1 MLLSNP
7 DTTKELWHVVGI
19 LSYFFPPLCV
29 LPLTLDRCT
38 SHISIV
44 RTRPYKKNFS
54 KKKPV
59 AKQKST
65 LKIQLPF
72 GLDVISIVLKGLLSA
87 LSCCLLTSTL
97 IDREQVVD
105 EIEVQRRKEGKRQVP
120 LYTHTHPLV
129 AAACSCPFIP
139 FESVAWLPLFS
150 RSILLATVLLL
161 QSNPCLDGNGKDI
174 LFWSRLASS
183 FLAFSFVIATI
194 PVKGT

>member
-1 MLLSNP
+1 M
-7 DTTKELWHVVGI
+7 
-19 LSYFFPPLCV
+19 SYFFPPLCV

-120 LYTHTHPLV
+120 LYTHTST
-129 AAACSCPFIP
+129 CGRC
-139 FESVAWLPLFS
+139 
-150 RSILLATVLLL
+150 LLL
-161 QSNPCLDGNGKDI
+161 PFYPL
-174 LFWSRLASS
+174 
-183 FLAFSFVIATI
+183 
-194 PVKGT
+194 

>member
-1 MLLSNP
+1 MYFTHIHCKDKALQ
-7 DTTKELWHVVGI
+7 KELQQ
-19 LSYFFPPLCV
+19 
-29 LPLTLDRCT
+29 
-38 SHISIV
+38 
-44 RTRPYKKNFS
+44 

-65 LKIQLPF
+65 F

-105 EIEVQRRKEGKRQVP
+105 EIEVQRKEKGRC

-139 FESVAWLPLFS
+139 FESVA
-150 RSILLATVLLL
+150 
-161 QSNPCLDGNGKDI
+161 
-174 LFWSRLASS
+174 
-183 FLAFSFVIATI
+183 
-194 PVKGT
+194 